1 MALASESAADM
12 LSKDERRL
20 SIREDLNEHFRGFV
34 LEDRDDD
41 SLDDIDEEYI
51 QDPETA
57 EMATMERQWLKNRKS
72 LTMMN
77 QLATL
82 QLSKKAGINGT
93 TASSGGGGGAA
104 GAEDPNGG
112 TTASNTGPALKQIPQ
127 PTKEHFLAAKKSIE
141 DMSAWINAAGL
152 GDDDDE

>member
-1 MALASESAADM
+1 MALASESVADL
-12 LSKDERRL
+12 LSKEDRRL
-20 SIREDLNEHFRGFV
+20 SIREDLNIHFKGLV
-34 LEDRDDD
+34 LNDKDDD
-41 SLDDIDEEYI
+41 SSDDIDEEYI
-51 QDPETA
+51 KDPETA

-82 QLSKKAGINGT
+82 QLTKKAGVNGSGEGEQGD
-93 TASSGGGGGAA
+93 ASSGANGTSGPK
-104 GAEDPNGG
+104 DPK
-112 TTASNTGPALKQIPQ
+112 PLPQ

-152 GDDDDE
+152 DDDD